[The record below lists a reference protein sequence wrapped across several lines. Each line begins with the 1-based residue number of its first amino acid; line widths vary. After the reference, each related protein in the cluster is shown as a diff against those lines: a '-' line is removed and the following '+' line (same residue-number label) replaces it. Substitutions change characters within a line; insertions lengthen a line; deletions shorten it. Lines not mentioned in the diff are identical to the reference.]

1 MSSVHS
7 DSSDTARAKP
17 SKATLVWE
25 NRALVLAAARTWLS
39 FQLIGPARPSW
50 SIEVAILTA
59 VAQASSQRTPK
70 REPSLKA
77 LRELLSFD
85 KRAPPPAASIYARVN
100 VPLRPRELKGVL
112 AEHDARATGEIE
124 AEWTLHRS
132 VWPAAGGNQA
142 GDRVVLYIHGGAY
155 VRLAGSYRH

>member
-1 MSSVHS
+1 MSGSSVHS
-7 DSSDTARAKP
+7 DTSDTARPKP
-17 SKATLVWE
+17 SKVALVWE

-50 SIEVAILTA
+50 SLEVAILTA
-59 VAQASSQRTPK
+59 VAQASSQQTPK

-85 KRAPPPAASIYARVN
+85 KRAPPPASAIYARVK
-100 VPLRPRELKGVL
+100 VPLRSRELKGVL
-112 AEHDARATGEIE
+112 AEHDAQASGEIE

-132 VWPAAGGNQA
+132 VWPAAGGGKA
-142 GDRVVLYIHGGAY
+142 GDRVVLYLHGGAY
-155 VRLAGSYRH
+155 VR